1 LRERV
6 DGYFKSQIERGWDMT
21 IQDLLSRVSVVFQR
35 LREGKES
42 LQAAETA
49 ILVKISQFAAEK
61 EWEIEKMKDES
72 DG

>member
-1 LRERV
+1 
-6 DGYFKSQIERGWDMT
+6 MT
-21 IQDLLSRVSVVFQR
+21 IQDLLSRVSGIFQR

-61 EWEIEKMKDES
+61 QWEIEKMKKDES
-72 DG
+72 NG